1 LQNLIY
7 AVLGVILTVIGTYQ
21 VMPSMNA
28 YIQSK
33 KAENLISKEDEIFD
47 AVKKYYSTKGYAPTN
62 ITELVT
68 AGFLSSDTATDNG
81 FGNPFVISINSAT
94 GVVSV
99 STTIADPSARATYIQ
114 NWRHIIKP
122 TVNETTGEIVSQFI
136 LPTEI
141 LGSSIGGALSQA
153 IISSTAPD
161 VTKFKYWYDTSG
173 GGEAILKLS
182 NGTDW
187 VAVASPSTGGGLPAV
202 SAANTVASA
211 VSLPT
216 TSVVEGDIR
225 YVNNTSTGTIDTYT
239 YYGTSWSLLNTVST
253 TFRCPKNWV
262 FIPGSQGVEG
272 SPKGWCVMKYE
283 ATPTV
288 TTGYTTEFSAWN
300 WQNAYDTDL
309 SKKVASLPQNP
320 LNRVSSINAR
330 SVCSSSHLVDAYGD
344 TIAGGY
350 PMKYN
355 VWKVLA
361 KNIASNPANWSGGAV
376 GSGYIYSG
384 HNDNSPANSI
394 TPSTDDSNGYA
405 NTGQTSGNQKRVLY
419 TSEGNAIWD
428 LSGNVWEQMYERQ
441 SVGNILLNEYTTLTA
456 SPFSPQYIMSGN
468 WNSTNGI
475 GKSNGDSNSVANIL
489 TNGNSWL
496 LYGNNWINGADTG
509 LFASYWGRE
518 GLVVRNYTVGVRCI
532 VPADPIIVTEN
543 LQTTYPPTTG
553 LYPSSFLGLLETGQ
567 SGSYT
572 ASDDGAYRRGESRSF
587 TSNGDGT
594 IKDNVTGLLWQ
605 DQATVNNSTTRT
617 QADSITYCNNLT
629 LAGYDDWV
637 LPSYSQLQSIV
648 NFGTSSPTK
657 FYPFL
662 YVTSNLYWSSTTYA
676 PNTSNAWVVDFNAGG
691 TAGYGKATSYYARC
705 VRGGQ

>member
-81 FGNPFVISINSAT
+81 FGNPFTLFVDSAT

-153 IISSTAPD
+153 TISSTAPD

-173 GGEAILKLS
+173 GGEAVLKLS
-182 NGTDW
+182 NGTTW

-202 SAANTVASA
+202 SAENTVASA

-216 TSVVEGDIR
+216 TGVVEGDIR

-239 YYGTSWSLLNTVST
+239 YYGTSWALLNTVST

-376 GSGYIYSG
+376 GSGTLYGG
-384 HNDNSPANSI
+384 HNDNSPANTI

-428 LSGNVWEQMYERQ
+428 LSGNVWEQMYEQ
-441 SVGNILLNEYTTLTA
+441 QNTESIGWNEYTSVPTN
-456 SPFSPQYIMSGN
+456 PMSPQTIMSAS
-468 WNSTNGI
+468 WNSTQGVGQSYGNGGI
-475 GKSNGDSNSVANIL
+475 ANLL
-489 TNGNSWL
+489 TNGNYWL
-496 LYGNNWINGADTG
+496 LRGGNWGSSNPYAG
-509 LFASYWGRE
+509 LFVSHWQYSATSLRHE
-518 GLVVRNYTVGVRCI
+518 HVGVRCI
-532 VPADPIIVTEN
+532 VPADPIIITEN
-543 LQTTYPPTTG
+543 LQTTYPLTTG

-587 TSNGDGT
+587 TSIGDGT

-629 LAGYDDWV
+629 LGGYDDWV

-648 NFGTSSPTK
+648 NVGTSSPTK
-657 FYPFL
+657 FYPFS
-662 YVTSNLYWSSTTYA
+662 YVASAYYWSSTTYA
-676 PNTSNAWVVDFNAGG
+676 PNTSYAWLVRFSD
-691 TAGYGKATSYYARC
+691 GYTYYYAKTDKYYARC